1 MVARTR
7 RLRGLTAL
15 AARAY
20 PLKSG
25 YLRVSRLKPLRA
37 MTRRPEV
44 AVARLRNGSR
54 LVVRADDVIGRAI
67 LYLGDYDPKITWIC
81 RRLLRPGDVL
91 LDVGA
96 NMGVVSV
103 FASPLV
109 GTSGHVHAFEP
120 QPELVDTLERSL
132 VLNGMSNVTVHPV
145 ALSDLDGNLP
155 LSEVPGNLGRAT
167 LEPPDAD
174 HEVTGCTVPVHRAD
188 RYLDELSV
196 GSVRLLKLD
205 VEDHEEAFLRGAEG
219 YLRTAM
225 PSAIVFESH
234 GNSSFYD
241 RPPVQIL
248 GRLGYTF
255 FQIPKALFRIRLTP
269 VPRSGPPAPGFD
281 YVAIS
286 PGAPDVRHALGCS

>member
-1 MVARTR
+1 
-7 RLRGLTAL
+7 
-15 AARAY
+15 
-20 PLKSG
+20 
-25 YLRVSRLKPLRA
+25 

-44 AVARLRNGSR
+44 VVARLRNGSR
-54 LVVRADDVIGRAI
+54 LVVRVDDVVGRTI

-81 RRLLRPGDVL
+81 RRLLRPGDVM

-103 FASPLV
+103 VSSPLV
-109 GTSGHVHAFEP
+109 GPSGQVHAFEP

-145 ALSDLDGNLP
+145 ALSNVDGHLP
-155 LSEVPGNLGRAT
+155 LSGVSGNLGRAT
-167 LEPPDAD
+167 LEPPDRD
-174 HEVTGCTVPVHRAD
+174 HDLTGITVQVQRAD
-188 RYLDELSV
+188 RYLEGLGVD
-196 GSVRLLKLD
+196 SVRLLKLD
-205 VEDHEEAFLRGAEG
+205 IEDHEESFLRGAEG
-219 YLRTAM
+219 YLRTVM
-225 PSAIVFESH
+225 PAAIVFESH
-234 GNSSFYD
+234 GSSSFHD

-248 GRLGYTF
+248 GRLSYTF

-281 YVAIS
+281 FVAIS